1 MRKKNTFRISV
12 RDLVAAAQMEL
23 GGPKDLGRSVSSGRR
38 AMAGIREHTRL
49 QDLWPQSWNREVPVS
64 LKLEKQLFVL
74 EIFGRMDGLCVT
86 GSGVTVQEIKT
97 CQKDPAALSLKPKIT
112 HLAQV
117 KCYGY
122 MTAKERGLS
131 SIRLILTY
139 ARPDDGKTAA
149 HEKTHTFEELETFF
163 DKLVST
169 YLSLLGSRTAW
180 ERIRNQSVRDLE
192 FPYSGFRDG
201 QRDLAEAVYK
211 IIKHDRILFARAP
224 TGTGKTMATLF
235 PAIKAMG
242 LGQTDKIFY
251 LTAKSPGRTVALKA
265 LKDLATAG
273 ARIKSVVITAKA
285 KTCFT
290 PDFPC
295 DMETCVYAQAYYTK
309 QATAMA
315 RLSGHDLFD
324 QALIEKTARECELCP
339 FEFSLDLSLTCDVI
353 ICDLNYA
360 FDPRVYLKRF
370 FDRDAGKLTFLMDE
384 AHNLPDRL
392 RSMYSADLEKEAVL
406 TAQAILRDT
415 APALARGLVAIHKE
429 MVRLQTAYIPLKE
442 FHSLTDLPAPFM
454 DTLEKFASR
463 AELWL
468 DTHPSAPVRD
478 IVLDIFYTINGF
490 LNLARQFGSHYRLF
504 IHRSFI
510 RSPENQDLCIRL
522 FCLDPAP
529 IFARLIKRC
538 RSAVLFSATFFPFDY
553 YDQVLFGSLPAPD
566 SDPDKKQSKSRI
578 APHFVSIDS
587 PFPRKN
593 FKLVIHTCLKTTFR
607 QRSRFYKDLAQLI
620 IHTHTKR
627 PGNHLIFFSSYAY
640 MEAVLDL
647 IDPDLMPGT
656 IQIQTRR
663 MDEDDR
669 LSFLNNYTPKSR
681 VTGFAVMG
689 GIFGEGIDLAGDRLT
704 TVMVIGVGLP
714 QVNHEQ
720 EEIRAYYDALLAERR
735 DQAQQEN
742 DLDGFFI
749 AYQMPG
755 FSRVLQAVG
764 RLIRSGSDRGMALLM
779 DERFVRPDYL
789 RLFPLEWEGFDT
801 ISSPHDLDRCLD
813 QFPMEKIN
821 N

>member
-1 MRKKNTFRISV
+1 MTGKNIFRVSV
-12 RDLVAAAQMEL
+12 RDLVAATQMEP
-23 GGPKDLGRSVSSGRR
+23 GSPKDLGRGFSSTRR

-49 QDLWPQSWNREVPVS
+49 QDLWPDGWDREVPVS
-64 LKLEKQLFVL
+64 LKIEKQAFVL
-74 EIFGRMDGLCVT
+74 EIFGRMDGLLVT
-86 GSGVTVQEIKT
+86 DSGVSVAEIKT
-97 CQKDPAALSLKPKIT
+97 CQKDPAVLSMEPNIC

-122 MTAKERGLS
+122 MTAKDKGLS

-149 HEKTHTFEELETFF
+149 HEKTYTFEELETFF
-163 DKLVST
+163 EKRVSI

-180 ERIRNQSVRDLE
+180 ERIRNQSVRNLE

-211 IIKHDRILFARAP
+211 IVKHSRILFARAP

-251 LTAKSPGRTVALKA
+251 LTAKSPGRSVALKA

-273 ARIKSVVITAKA
+273 ARIRSVVITAKQ

-290 PDFPC
+290 PDIPC
-295 DMETCVYAQAYYTK
+295 DMETCIYAQAYYTK
-309 QATAMA
+309 QAKAMTL
-315 RLSGHDLFD
+315 LSGHDLFD
-324 QALIEKTARECELCP
+324 QVLIEKTARDCELCP
-339 FEFSLDLSLTCDVI
+339 FEFSLDLCLTCDVI

-370 FDRDAGKLTFLMDE
+370 FDRDTGKLTFLMDE

-392 RSMYSADLEKEAVL
+392 RSMYSADLEKNSLLA
-406 TAQAILRDT
+406 AQDILRDT
-415 APALARGLVAIHKE
+415 APGLARRLVAVHKQ
-429 MVRLQTAYIPLKE
+429 MVRLQTAHIPRKE
-442 FHSLTDLPAPFM
+442 FHSLTDLPVPFM
-454 DTLEKFASR
+454 DALEEFASR

-468 DTHPSAPVRD
+468 DTHPNALVRD
-478 IVLDIFYTINGF
+478 HVLDMFYAINGF
-490 LNLARQFGSHYRLF
+490 LNLARHFGSHYRLF
-504 IHRSFI
+504 IQSYA
-510 RSPENQDLCIRL
+510 NQDLRIRL

-529 IFARLIKRC
+529 IFSRLIKRC
-538 RSAVLFSATFFPFDY
+538 RAAILFSATFFPFAY
-553 YDQVLFGSLPAPD
+553 YEQVLFGTPPIEDAAGQTPKQPAPHVI
-566 SDPDKKQSKSRI
+566 SLS
-578 APHFVSIDS
+578 S

-593 FKLVIHTCLKTTFR
+593 FKLVIHPRIKTTFR
-607 QRSRFYKDLAQLI
+607 QRKRFYTDVAEMI
-620 IHTHTKR
+620 THAVKQR
-627 PGNHLIFFSSYAY
+627 PGNHLVFFSSYAY

-647 IDPDLMPGT
+647 MDQDNLPGT
-656 IQIQTRR
+656 VRIQSRG

-669 LSFLNNYTPKSR
+669 RSFLDSFTQDSR
-681 VTGFAVMG
+681 ITGFAVMG
-689 GIFGEGIDLAGDRLT
+689 GIFGEGIDLEGDRLT
-704 TVMVIGVGLP
+704 TVMVVGVGLP

-720 EEIRAYYDALLAERR
+720 EEIRAYYDALLTAGRAKGESGKG
-735 DQAQQEN
+735 
-742 DLDGFFI
+742 LDGFFI

-764 RLIRSGSDRGMALLM
+764 RLIRSESDRGMALLM

-789 RLFPLEWEGFDT
+789 TLFPREWLGFDT
-801 ISSPHDLDRCLD
+801 ISSPFDLDRCLE
-813 QFPMEKIN
+813 QFPMEKMN